1 MFTFSNKQTWKRIH
15 KGLLNLD
22 SMSCIELCVY
32 NRDKSWP
39 RMPIGQYRKL
49 KKCFIQMCG
58 DSYHGRGCD
67 SYHGRSD
74 CNRRLKCWWSGIPIL
89 PTLRILWDTEIG
101 LFRFLFLNFYYS
113 GHQLLVGGNEVL
125 FFSSEWNFKLKNREE
140 ESPCEFIAISFSVF
154 HFPFSVFCVLLFV
167 FPFQFSNLCFLFSVV
182 SSV

>member
-1 MFTFSNKQTWKRIH
+1 MRDVNKSIMCRTFSANDIKRLHYFIVSYHFTEIIVWMPRPEIKWSLKSLATWKRLH
-15 KGLLNLD
+15 KGLLNID
-22 SMSCIELCVY
+22 SMSWIELCVY

-49 KKCFIQMCG
+49 KKCFIQICG

-125 FFSSEWNFKLKNREE
+125 FFGSE
-140 ESPCEFIAISFSVF
+140 
-154 HFPFSVFCVLLFV
+154 
-167 FPFQFSNLCFLFSVV
+167 
-182 SSV
+182 